1 MGKAGEQE
9 AVVITVAIYNILALS
24 PAPCMAIV
32 IHESQPHYQSLC
44 KQTVLLREVGS
55 SAHVRSTESLV
66 VAAQVQADNSQSR
79 MRVISALEICN
90 LCALNQGLASVTAS

>member
-9 AVVITVAIYNILALS
+9 AVVITVAIYNTLALS

-32 IHESQPHYQSLC
+32 IHKSQPHYQSLC

-55 SAHVRSTESLV
+55 SAHVRSTESL